1 VAEVNLPFTGG
12 KRVIVF
18 DDAAGMV
25 GLSGLLWES
34 RGAEMSG
41 VLLYTVVG

>member
-1 VAEVNLPFTGG
+1 M
-12 KRVIVF
+12 IVF

-41 VLLYTVVG
+41 VLLYTSSRLVTVEQCSLG